1 MTKLYIIRGIPGSGK
16 TTLAGEMW
24 NSGMIDHA
32 TEADKFMVDDNWDY
46 KFDPEKLEICH
57 KLCQEEVETFLE
69 MGCDVAVSNTF
80 TRKWE
85 MQAYLDMA
93 EKYGAKTTV
102 IVCQGEHE
110 NTHGVPQ
117 SVVERMKNHFEW

>member
-1 MTKLYIIRGIPGSGK
+1 MTKLYLIRGIPGSGK
-16 TTLAGEMW
+16 TTLAEEML

-32 TEADKFMVDDNWDY
+32 TEADKFMVDDNLNY
-46 KFDPEKLEICH
+46 KFDPEKLKLCH
-57 KLCQEEVETFLE
+57 KLCQQDAEGFLE
-69 MGCDVAVSNTF
+69 MGCNVAVSNTF

-93 EKYGAKTTV
+93 EKHGVKIAI
-102 IVCQGEHE
+102 IVCQGEYE

-117 SVVERMKNHFEW
+117 SVVKKMKNRFEW